1 MKFTYDKSTNTYTLE
16 TETRQIMLEGNEVA
30 FISQQLILM
39 NIRSDIEDAVK
50 NLIEDDEID
59 MDVYDGTVDD
69 LIEEVFVDMEDY
81 MDTHDG
87 ERPDDNEIYDH
98 VRDIMDFYEANRD

>member
-50 NLIEDDEID
+50 NLIEDDEIN

-98 VRDIMDFYEANRD
+98 VRDIMDF